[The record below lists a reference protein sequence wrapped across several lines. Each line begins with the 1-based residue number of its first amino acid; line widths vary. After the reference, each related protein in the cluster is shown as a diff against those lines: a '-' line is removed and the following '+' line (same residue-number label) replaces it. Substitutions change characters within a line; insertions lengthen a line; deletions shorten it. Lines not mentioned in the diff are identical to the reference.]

1 MYCDLYYTYIHN
13 ALYCIVIIVLSIAFC
28 ISTYLNLDAIDGKQ
42 ARRTGTS
49 GPLGELFDHGCDAI
63 NMILTAILIPFI
75 LNLPLCSIW
84 AISMT
89 LSGYAAFFTVTWEE
103 FHTGTLCLDYISG
116 PVEGAWGIV
125 IFSLISSFFG
135 PSFWDFELKIPLKL
149 FICIFY
155 IFGAIVTII
164 SSISRCQN
172 VKNIKTKYLVSEL
185 IAPIIY
191 YFLCTISSIPILN
204 LNNLF
209 LVRWFIFFSGVPACF
224 RISSTILAHITNI
237 KKLKISF
244 YPLEYL
250 PLLLIL
256 IEIIVENNSNSLNSL
271 LIYLYF
277 VQMTTIIS
285 LIVYLRTLLLI
296 ITDICTFL
304 KINCLT
310 IKKYEHEHE
319 Q

>member
-1 MYCDLYYTYIHN
+1 MN
-13 ALYCIVIIVLSIAFC
+13 SIAFC
-28 ISTYLNLDAIDGKQ
+28 LSTYLNLDAIDGKQ
-42 ARRTGTS
+42 ARRTGTT

-75 LNLPLCSIW
+75 LNLPLCSFW

-89 LSGYAAFFTVTWEE
+89 LSGYTAFFIVTWEQ

-125 IFSLISSFFG
+125 IFSLISFFFG
-135 PSFWDFELKIPLKL
+135 PYLWDFELKIPLKI

-155 IFGAIVTII
+155 IIGAFVTII
-164 SSISRCQN
+164 SSISRCRN
-172 VKNIKTKYLVSEL
+172 VKNIETKSLVFEL
-185 IAPIIY
+185 ISPVIY
-191 YFLCTISSIPILN
+191 FFLCAISSVPILN

-224 RISSTILAHITNI
+224 RISSTILAHITNL
-237 KKLKISF
+237 KNLKISL
-244 YPLEYL
+244 YPLEYF
-250 PLLLIL
+250 PLLFIL
-256 IEIIVENNSNSLNSL
+256 IQIIVENSNSLNSL
-271 LIYLYF
+271 MIYLYF
-277 VQMTTIIS
+277 VQITTIIS
-285 LIVYLRTLLLI
+285 SIVYLRTLLLI
-296 ITDICTFL
+296 ITDICTFM

-310 IKKYEHEHE
+310 IKKHEHEHE